1 MNKKLK
7 LTLLGAI
14 VLGAFFAKDNVKSL
28 AATNAY
34 ENGIFYD
41 ENKKPANWW
50 YDDGFAWYFFKNG
63 KKLTGE
69 GTDSNGKHQ
78 FKNGKYLQGYKNN
91 VFYQDGNPC
100 NWWADDGYAWYF
112 FKDGKKLTGKGTDG
126 NGKRYFVNGKY
137 ANGVYNGNLY
147 KDGVDASC
155 NSYVNGIFYDEN
167 KKPANWWYDDGNA
180 WYFFKNGKKL
190 TGKGTDSNGKHQFK
204 NGKYLT
210 GYANNLFYEDGDL
223 ANWWHDDGNDWYYF
237 KGGKKLTGEGID
249 ANGKRYFINGKY
261 ANGIYK
267 GNLYKDG
274 VDITANNYVNGIFY
288 DENKRPA
295 NWWYDDGED
304 WYYFK
309 DGKKLT
315 GEAVDS
321 NGKRYFLNGKYANG
335 KYNGNLYKEGIRF
348 EGRVY
353 INGYFYDENKTLAN
367 GWKYDGTN
375 YFLFRNGKKI
385 TGFSETSENKKYI
398 NNQYEKMKL
407 TDSIIKW
414 FKDREGKVTYSMIN
428 RTGKKSYDCSSSLY
442 YAVCY
447 ALGIEP
453 KYPTNTE
460 SEHKFLLNHGFEL
473 VSENENWDRKRGDI
487 FIWGKKGYS
496 LGAGGHTGIFVDKDN
511 IIHCNYS
518 NNGISTNNYEYAS
531 IYKPYYYIYRIIK
544 DIYFMRLK

>member
-14 VLGAFFAKDNVKSL
+14 VLGAFFARDNVKSL
-28 AATNAY
+28 AATNSY

-41 ENKKPANWW
+41 ENKRPANWW
-50 YDDGFAWYFFKNG
+50 YDDGEAWYFFKNG

-69 GTDSNGKHQ
+69 AVDS
-78 FKNGKYLQGYKNN
+78 
-91 VFYQDGNPC
+91 
-100 NWWADDGYAWYF
+100 
-112 FKDGKKLTGKGTDG
+112 

-167 KKPANWWYDDGNA
+167 KRPANWWYDDGEA

-190 TGKGTDSNGKHQFK
+190 TGEGIDSNGKHQFK
-204 NGKYLT
+204 NGKYLQ
-210 GYANNLFYEDGDL
+210 GYKNNVFYQDGNPC
-223 ANWWHDDGNDWYYF
+223 NWWADDGCAWYFF
-237 KGGKKLTGEGID
+237 KDGKKLTGEAVD
-249 ANGKRYFINGKY
+249 ANGKRYFVNGKY
-261 ANGIYK
+261 ANGVYK

-274 VDITANNYVNGIFY
+274 VDASCNSYVNGIFY
-288 DENKRPA
+288 DENKKPA
-295 NWWYDDGED
+295 NWWYDDGND

-315 GEAVDS
+315 GEGIDG
-321 NGKRYFLNGKYANG
+321 NGKRYFVNGKYANG
-335 KYNGNLYKEGIRF
+335 KYNENLYKDGIVIF

-353 INGYFYDENKTLAN
+353 INGNFYDENKTLAN

-385 TGFSETSENKKYI
+385 TGFSETLESKKYI

-414 FKDREGKVTYSMIN
+414 FKDREGKVTYSMID
-428 RTGKKSYDCSSSLY
+428 RAGEKSYDCSSSLY

-460 SEHKFLLNHGFEL
+460 SEHKFLLNHGFER

-496 LGAGGHTGIFVDKDN
+496 LGARGHTGIFVDEDN
-511 IIHCNYS
+511 IIHCNYL
-518 NNGISTNNYEYAS
+518 NNGISTDNYEYAS
-531 IYKPYYYIYRIIK
+531 VYKPYYYIYRIIK
-544 DIYFMRLK
+544 DMYFMRLK